1 MVFHSNNPISVYEVS
16 KLKQH
21 LTGILPNVQHATW
34 TLKTNKVLGDENEI
48 FGSLLGAIIF

>member
-21 LTGILPNVQHATW
+21 LTGILPNVEHATMQ
-34 TLKTNKVLGDENEI
+34 NEHWRQAMLEEI
-48 FGSLLGAIIF
+48 